1 MITTVAE
8 FVTKLQSLRNDKR
21 FEYFFRGHKDSSYML
36 KPSIYRDNLIE
47 NEEKFFHEIIL
58 RSPNEFISE
67 TSTIEKLV
75 RMQHYGLPTRI
86 LDITSNPLVALYF
99 ACNGDEKKEGEVI
112 VFKLPKND
120 NSNRKLKHWCTLA
133 GITKNVTFHVARHTA
148 ATLNLSLG
156 VPIETVSKLLG
167 HTKISI

>member
-8 FVTKLQSLRNDKR
+8 FVTELQSLRNDKR
-21 FEYFFRGHKDSSYML
+21 YEYFFRGHKDSSYIL

-58 RSPNEFISE
+58 MSPNEFISK

-99 ACNGDEKKEGEVI
+99 ACNGDEKKRRGSYR
-112 VFKLPKND
+112 F
-120 NSNRKLKHWCTLA
+120 
-133 GITKNVTFHVARHTA
+133 
-148 ATLNLSLG
+148 
-156 VPIETVSKLLG
+156 
-167 HTKISI
+167 

>member
-112 VFKLPKND
+112 VFKLPKNEIKFYD
-120 NSNRKLKHWCTLA
+120 SDTITILA
-133 GITKNVTFHVARHTA
+133 NVAKQDKDFSIESIMSRNLMIT
-148 ATLNLSLG
+148 G
-156 VPIETVSKLLG
+156 
-167 HTKISI
+167 